1 MALVRLIHTSDWHL
15 GQTLH
20 GQDRDHEHAQ
30 FLAWLLDQLVV
41 HRADALLIAGDVFDT
56 VNPPLKAQ
64 ERLYDFIVRAHEKL
78 PQLDIVMIAG
88 NHDSGGRIELP
99 APLMKRLNAHA
110 VGRISWVAEG
120 QLDHQRLLVPLHDAA
135 GNTAAWCLTLPFLRP
150 AEVTGMTLGDD
161 YMAGIRQVHERLIAA
176 AEAVRQP
183 GQALVAMSHAHM
195 AGGAVSEESERNIVI
210 GNAEALPASLFPES
224 VAYVALGHLHK
235 PQQVAGTQF
244 TREVAEGAGSA
255 AVDMKLQPGILVGK
269 AGQRIW
275 PGHPCRRPEQ
285 EMLTSP
291 IAQRPLRQQT
301 QPQHIGAQPL
311 QALHPRGQPVA
322 TRIEHLQAQI
332 AVDPALAGEPP
343 AGLALLGSQQLRL
356 QVARLPC
363 HASHQAGMAAS
374 GATAGG
380 HRHASQRQR
389 VEQIAV
395 GWYGPTTSG
404 AAEFRHRRY
413 PMPPRS
419 DCARPAWLD
428 RAPRPPAA
436 GRHPAHPRRSTGSGR
451 WTG

>member
-1 MALVRLIHTSDWHL
+1 MRLIHTSDWHL

-30 FLAWLLDQLVV
+30 FLAWLLDQLVA

-150 AEVTGMTLGDD
+150 AEVTGMALGDD

-235 PQQVAGTQF
+235 PQQVAG
-244 TREVAEGAGSA
+244 
-255 AVDMKLQPGILVGK
+255 
-269 AGQRIW
+269 
-275 PGHPCRRPEQ
+275 
-285 EMLTSP
+285 
-291 IAQRPLRQQT
+291 
-301 QPQHIGAQPL
+301 
-311 QALHPRGQPVA
+311 QA
-322 TRIEHLQAQI
+322 
-332 AVDPALAGEPP
+332 
-343 AGLALLGSQQLRL
+343 
-356 QVARLPC
+356 
-363 HASHQAGMAAS
+363 
-374 GATAGG
+374 
-380 HRHASQRQR
+380 
-389 VEQIAV
+389 
-395 GWYGPTTSG
+395 
-404 AAEFRHRRY
+404 
-413 PMPPRS
+413 
-419 DCARPAWLD
+419 
-428 RAPRPPAA
+428 
-436 GRHPAHPRRSTGSGR
+436 
-451 WTG
+451 